1 MHFSGASCMESD
13 LLKRCST
20 KHKVNVGDYIVI
32 DNVGAYTFVMA
43 SSFIQY
49 LPYMA
54 ILKDNSVR
62 MLRKSRDF
70 ENFIDIFSI

>member
-1 MHFSGASCMESD
+1 
-13 LLKRCST
+13 
-20 KHKVNVGDYIVI
+20 
-32 DNVGAYTFVMA
+32 
-43 SSFIQY
+43 
-49 LPYMA
+49 MA